1 MMPID
6 VRKLEARRRFRRLWS
21 ERPAA
26 ENRSTTTRRPRAN
39 DNAGASL
46 SVPPVHYPACA
57 HCVRR

>member
-26 ENRSTTTRRPRAN
+26 ENRSNTRRPRAN

-46 SVPPVHYPACA
+46 SASTVHYPACA